1 MLAAVA
7 SRFAFITLVPF
18 SPLPFA
24 FFVFGLLDVVAVTDV
39 ADFAAAVVDTDA
51 GDVLFCSFLTEFLF
65 FDVAFFLVDFA
76 LFSEEFL
83 LLFVVGVAPDG
94 TGWEGVGRV
103 IFDDDG

>member
-1 MLAAVA
+1 MFAAVA
-7 SRFAFITLVPF
+7 SRFAFITFVPF
-18 SPLPFA
+18 SPFPFA
-24 FFVFGLLDVVAVTDV
+24 FFVFGLLDVVADV
-39 ADFAAAVVDTDA
+39 ADFAAAVVDTGAD
-51 GDVLFCSFLTEFLF
+51 DVLFCSFLTEFLF
-65 FDVAFFLVDFA
+65 FDVAFFLVDFV